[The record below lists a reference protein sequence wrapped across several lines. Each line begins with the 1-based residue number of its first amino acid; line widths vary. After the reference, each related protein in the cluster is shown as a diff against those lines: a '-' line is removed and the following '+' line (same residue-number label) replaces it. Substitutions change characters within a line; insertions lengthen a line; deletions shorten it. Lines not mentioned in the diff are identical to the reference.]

1 MTHRRA
7 NDEGK
12 IPFFCCESA
21 TVTTVVTKS
30 MHADIVENTE
40 LPRRAIKVVAIT
52 AAAAAAATAIVVIA
66 TPTVSANSSL

>member
-1 MTHRRA
+1 
-7 NDEGK
+7 
-12 IPFFCCESA
+12 
-21 TVTTVVTKS
+21 

-52 AAAAAAATAIVVIA
+52 AAATIVVIA